1 MIDSIDEEIHTV
13 ANQIFDN
20 AEKWIDNN
28 IDYFDLTVIRKN
40 ADDELK
46 FKSFIELLFM
56 FDIFYPK
63 NLFTPDINKKIVKLE
78 EKVVKNVSFSSYF
91 LNDPIL
97 VSGIQETITFNKNN
111 QMISQYN
118 NEKQHFESMINGG
131 LDILA
136 PRTPYRLLDS
146 RYSMEKAG
154 LDNNL
159 KSKEF
164 YYNLTVLNDE
174 NFNYLYLSDNSAYSI
189 THTLFYITDMGREQ
203 PPYLDVTRINNIL
216 YTMLIFYL
224 CKKNMDILG
233 ETLLSLFFVNL
244 NLSKMNKKLVLSSL
258 KIIEK
263 NQNEKGYIYSP
274 RHLNDDT
281 LSQEQQFFENYH
293 TTMVGLGAAYVF
305 K

>member
-28 IDYFDLTVIRKN
+28 IDYFDLTVTRKN

>member
-1 MIDSIDEEIHTV
+1 
-13 ANQIFDN
+13 
-20 AEKWIDNN
+20 
-28 IDYFDLTVIRKN
+28 
-40 ADDELK
+40 
-46 FKSFIELLFM
+46 
-56 FDIFYPK
+56 
-63 NLFTPDINKKIVKLE
+63 
-78 EKVVKNVSFSSYF
+78 
-91 LNDPIL
+91 
-97 VSGIQETITFNKNN
+97 
-111 QMISQYN
+111 
-118 NEKQHFESMINGG
+118 
-131 LDILA
+131 
-136 PRTPYRLLDS
+136 
-146 RYSMEKAG
+146 
-154 LDNNL
+154 
-159 KSKEF
+159 
-164 YYNLTVLNDE
+164 
-174 NFNYLYLSDNSAYSI
+174 
-189 THTLFYITDMGREQ
+189 MGREQ